1 MSRTALSKLRENPGS
16 VYSFSLI
23 FIAAVLSLVASFM
36 LSYES
41 LQLAANPDKVLGCD
55 VSVVISCGTV
65 AKHPSATLLGFPNSF
80 IGMMAMPVFISL
92 AVFVLAG
99 VRFPRWIMRGA
110 QIGADLS
117 LIFAG
122 WMFYTSYFV
131 IGALCPWCLVV
142 SFSTVVLWFALTR
155 FNVIHRN
162 LFFTGRA
169 EDWLRGVVKK
179 DYDKLAMW
187 LVIVGL
193 VVMIIAKYGQGIF

>member
-1 MSRTALSKLRENPGS
+1 MVKRTIEKLNTNPGS
-16 VYSFSLI
+16 VYSFSLV
-23 FIAAVLSLVASFM
+23 FIAAALSLVAAFV
-36 LSYES
+36 LSTEAIY
-41 LQLAANPDKVLGCD
+41 LAQNPGAVLSCD
-55 VSVVISCGTV
+55 VNAVISCGAV
-65 AKHPSATLLGFPNSF
+65 AAHPSSTLFGFPNSF
-80 IGMMAMPVFISL
+80 VGMMALPVFISL

-117 LIFAG
+117 LLFAG
-122 WMFYTSYFV
+122 WMFYTSYVV

-162 LFFTGRA
+162 LFLAGKA
-169 EDWLRGVVKK
+169 EDWVRSVVKK

-187 LVIVGL
+187 LVIVL
-193 VVMIIAKYGQGIF
+193 MVVAIIAKYGRDLL

>member
-1 MSRTALSKLRENPGS
+1 MGNQSVARLKTNPGS

-23 FIAAVLSLVASFM
+23 FIAAALSLVASFM
-36 LSYES
+36 LSYEAI
-41 LQLAANPDKVLGCD
+41 QLAADPDKVLGCD
-55 VSVVISCGTV
+55 VSAVVSCGTV
-65 AKHPSATLLGFPNSF
+65 AKHPTATLLGFPNSF

-92 AVFVLAG
+92 AVFVLSG

-117 LIFAG
+117 LLFAG

-131 IGALCPWCLVV
+131 INALCPWCLVV
-142 SFSTVVLWFALTR
+142 SFSTVALWFALTR
-155 FNVIHRN
+155 FNIIHRN

-169 EDWLRGVVKK
+169 EDWLRRVVKR

-187 LVIVGL
+187 LV
-193 VVMIIAKYGQGIF
+193 VVAMVVAIIAKYGGGLI